1 MIFGFKALSVV
12 IAAICSARSVVADGA
27 EIILMPTEMMFEN
40 GNYVELSIAKVGRD
54 GTGTVGA
61 PTGSMYPD

>member
-1 MIFGFKALSVV
+1 MNFGSKARSVV
-12 IAAICSARSVVADGA
+12 MVAICSTRSLVADGA